1 MDRSWSGKTQGGT
14 FGQKSVLLFFKYGSL
29 RFAYLLLYLVIP
41 FYLIFDKKGVKSMK
55 WYAKNC
61 IHIKPGKLIPF
72 IFQIYHNFGQV
83 FLDRFAVFGNKKNKF
98 YFKFINNQIFESL
111 LKQEKGFM
119 IVSAHVGNFELLSYS
134 FGSIPK
140 TIHPILYGGE
150 AIVFQQLR
158 ETIFKGR
165 KIEPIVLDET
175 GSYIFDI
182 NSALIQGDIVSMPAD
197 RTFGKI
203 KHFEHPFLGHH
214 ADFPLGVFQIAA
226 TLEIPIISIFVVK
239 EKYKTY
245 QVQVNKVEVS
255 NFSGTKKE
263 HALLLGDAFVKKLE
277 QIIQKNPTQWYNFY
291 PFWNEQN

>member
-29 RFAYLLLYLVIP
+29 RFAYLLLYLVVP
-41 FYLIFDKKGVKSMK
+41 FYLIFDHKGVKSMK

-61 IHIKPGKLIPF
+61 IHVKPGNIIPF
-72 IFQIYHNFGQV
+72 IFKIYRNFGQV
-83 FLDRFAVFGNKKNKF
+83 FLDRFAVFGNKKNRF
-98 YFKFINNQIFESL
+98 HFEFINNPIFESL
-111 LKQEKGFM
+111 LEQEKGFI

-140 TIHPILYGGE
+140 KIHPILYGGE

-165 KIEPIVLDET
+165 NIEPIVLDET

-203 KHFEHPFLGHH
+203 KHFEHSFLGNQ

-226 TLEIPIISIFVVK
+226 SLEIPIISIFVVK

-245 QVQVNKVEVS
+245 QVHVNKVEVS
-255 NFSGTKKE
+255 DFSGTKKE
-263 HALLLGDAFVKKLE
+263 HALRLGSTFVKNLE
-277 QIIQKNPTQWYNFY
+277 QIIQKYPTQWYNFY
-291 PFWNEQN
+291 PFWNEQD